1 MNTPQ
6 KLSLSAVA
14 IRQHI
19 ATLVLTVTVVVL
31 GWFFLTQL
39 RVDLLPSITYP
50 RINVNIDAPGISPE
64 VAVDEIT
71 RPLEAALSATEGVV
85 QVYSQTREGRI
96 SVELYFRPGANI
108 DQALND
114 ATATLNRARAGL
126 PDTIGQPRISK
137 SDPSQTPIYEFAL
150 QSTNLDETQLR
161 VFADQDLGRE
171 LALVP
176 GVASVSISGGLTEEV
191 QVNMDFDR
199 LRGAG
204 IALDEVLNALRQ
216 RNVDISGG
224 RILGKDAEPLTRV
237 VGRFSNAQEISDL
250 SFPIKNAVGT
260 TAQGRVYLRDFA
272 TVVDGTTKQRL
283 LVFLNGQPAL
293 KVSIQ
298 KQPEANTIEVVD
310 GLIAK
315 IAELKTTKFIPE
327 EMVLLPTANDAIF
340 IRNSLSDLTMAGVS
354 GSILA
359 AIAVFFFLGS
369 LRQTLIITLT
379 IPLCTLAA
387 FILMKLFNL
396 SLNVFSMGGLALGI
410 GQAIDTSVVFLEN
423 IAVGLGKNPGSN
435 LSPEACIE
443 QSIVSAQEV
452 ESSVLAS
459 SAANLVSVVPFL
471 LVGGFFS
478 LLFNELILTITFATA
493 ASLLVALTVVPALT
507 ARLLAIP
514 WSSGAGNLWLV
525 RKFQSQFLSAT
536 NSYGNFLG
544 YILRWRVVVLISAI
558 LFLGGSSAL
567 MLTQIRQEVLPP
579 INTGQ
584 ANLFAQFP
592 PGTTLATN
600 RQVMELV
607 NEIVLKQ
614 PETDYAFS
622 TVGGFI
628 FSGTNSNNVLR
639 SSVNITLKPGSN
651 VRNFVRQV
659 TAELD
664 KLNLVGIRLRLV
676 PGQVRGI
683 VLNNSPVRGAELDV
697 ILASSDSQKLVQ
709 AGTQLLAALDEQVK
723 SARFRPSADA
733 RQTEIQ
739 IKPDW
744 ERASRFGL
752 STRQIGDAVAAAVQG
767 IVPIQ
772 LQREQRLV
780 DVRVQL
786 QELSLQ
792 QASQLGQL
800 PISSS
805 GSQIIRLGDVAKVG
819 EGRAPGEVQRINQQ
833 EVFVIAGNLAEGK
846 TLGEALIEVNQ
857 VLGTLELPP
866 GVKILQSSAQETNNQ
881 LQNALKLL
889 GALAAFLVFV
899 VMAVQYNSLID
910 PLVIMLTVPLALAG
924 GLFGLYVTGTAIGA
938 TVLIGVVLLIGIVVN
953 NAIIMVELAN
963 EIYGVTGCDRSI
975 AILQAAPQRL
985 RPICITSITT
995 VLGLFPLALGLGE
1008 GSEFLQPL
1016 GVVVF
1021 FGLSLATLLTL
1032 FIIPCFYTL
1041 LHDLFAGK
1049 LAFGRM
1055 GVSRSKS

>member
-1 MNTPQ
+1 MNPPQ
-6 KLSLSAVA
+6 KLSLSAAA

-96 SVELYFRPGANI
+96 SVELYFRPGENI

-114 ATATLNRARAGL
+114 ATATLNRARGSL

-150 QSTNLDETQLR
+150 QSESLDETQLR
-161 VFADQDLGRE
+161 VFADQELGRE

-176 GVASVSISGGLTEEV
+176 GVASVGISGGLTEEV
-191 QVNMDFDR
+191 QVNIDFDR

-204 IALDEVLNALRQ
+204 VALDDVLTTLRQ

-250 SFPIKNAVGT
+250 SFPIKNALGT
-260 TAQGRVYLRDFA
+260 TDQGRVYLRDFA
-272 TVVDGTTKQRL
+272 TVVDGTIKQRL
-283 LVFLNGQPAL
+283 LVFLNGKPAL

-310 GLIAK
+310 GLTAK
-315 IAELKTTKFIPE
+315 IAGLKTTKFIPE
-327 EMVLLPTANDAIF
+327 DMTLLPTANDAVF
-340 IRNSLSDLTMAGVS
+340 IRNSLADLTMAGIS

-423 IAVGLGKNPGSN
+423 IAVGIGQNSTKS
-435 LSPEACIE
+435 LSTEACIE
-443 QSIVSAQEV
+443 QSIISAQEV
-452 ESSVLAS
+452 ESSVIAS

-514 WSSGAGNLWLV
+514 WSSGAGNFWPV

-592 PGTTLATN
+592 PGTTLDTN
-600 RQVMELV
+600 RQVMKLV
-607 NEIVLKQ
+607 DEIILKQ
-614 PETDYAFS
+614 PETNYAFS

-628 FSGTNSNNVLR
+628 FSGSNSNNVLR
-639 SSVNITLKPGSN
+639 SSVNVTLKPGSN
-651 VRNFVRQV
+651 IRGFVRRV
-659 TAELD
+659 TTELD
-664 KLNLVGIRLRLV
+664 QLNLVGIRLRIV

-697 ILASSDSQKLVQ
+697 ILASSDSQKLAQ
-709 AGTQLLAALDEQVK
+709 AGTQLLATLDEQVK

-752 STRQIGDAVAAAVQG
+752 STRQIGDAVEAAVQG
-767 IVPIQ
+767 VVPIQ

-805 GSQIIRLGDVAKVG
+805 GSQIIRLGDIAKVG

-846 TLGEALIEVNQ
+846 TLGEALTEVNQ
-857 VLGTLELPP
+857 VLSTLEIPQ

-881 LQNALKLL
+881 LQDALKLL

-963 EIYGVTGCDRSI
+963 EIHLATGCDRST

-1049 LAFGRM
+1049 WIGNYAKVRP
-1055 GVSRSKS
+1055 

>member
-1 MNTPQ
+1 MNPPQ
-6 KLSLSAVA
+6 KLSLSAAA

-96 SVELYFRPGANI
+96 SVELYFRPGENI

-114 ATATLNRARAGL
+114 ATATLNRARGSL

-150 QSTNLDETQLR
+150 QSESLDETQLR
-161 VFADQDLGRE
+161 VFADQELGRE

-176 GVASVSISGGLTEEV
+176 GVASVGISGGLTEEV
-191 QVNMDFDR
+191 QVNIDFDR

-204 IALDEVLNALRQ
+204 VALDDVLTTLRQ

-250 SFPIKNAVGT
+250 SFPIKNALGT

-272 TVVDGTTKQRL
+272 KVVDGTIKQRL
-283 LVFLNGQPAL
+283 LVFLNGKPAL

-310 GLIAK
+310 GLTAK
-315 IAELKTTKFIPE
+315 IAGLKTTKFIPE
-327 EMVLLPTANDAIF
+327 DMTLLPTANDAVF
-340 IRNSLSDLTMAGVS
+340 IRNSLADLTMAGIS

-423 IAVGLGKNPGSN
+423 IAVGIGQNSTKS
-435 LSPEACIE
+435 LSTEACIE
-443 QSIVSAQEV
+443 QSIISAQEV
-452 ESSVLAS
+452 ESSVIAS

-514 WSSGAGNLWLV
+514 WSSGAGNFWPV

-592 PGTTLATN
+592 PGTTLDTN
-600 RQVMELV
+600 RQVMKLV
-607 NEIVLKQ
+607 DEIILKQ
-614 PETDYAFS
+614 PETNYAFS

-628 FSGTNSNNVLR
+628 FSGSNSNNVLR
-639 SSVNITLKPGSN
+639 SSVNVTLKPGSN
-651 VRNFVRQV
+651 IRGFVRRV
-659 TAELD
+659 TTELD
-664 KLNLVGIRLRLV
+664 QLNLVGIRLRIV

-697 ILASSDSQKLVQ
+697 ILASSDSQKLAQ
-709 AGTQLLAALDEQVK
+709 AGTQLLATLDEQVK

-752 STRQIGDAVAAAVQG
+752 STRQIGDAVEAAVQG
-767 IVPIQ
+767 VVPIQ

-805 GSQIIRLGDVAKVG
+805 GSQIIRLGDIAKVG

-846 TLGEALIEVNQ
+846 TLGEALTEVNQ
-857 VLGTLELPP
+857 VLSTLEIPQ

-881 LQNALKLL
+881 LQDALKLL
-889 GALAAFLVFV
+889 GTLAAFLVFV

-963 EIYGVTGCDRSI
+963 EIHLATGCDRST

-1049 LAFGRM
+1049 WIGNYAKVRP
-1055 GVSRSKS
+1055 

>member
-1 MNTPQ
+1 MNPPQ
-6 KLSLSAVA
+6 KLSLSAAA

-96 SVELYFRPGANI
+96 SVELYFRPGENI

-114 ATATLNRARAGL
+114 ATATLNRARGSL

-150 QSTNLDETQLR
+150 QSESLDATQLR
-161 VFADQDLGRE
+161 VFADQELGRE

-176 GVASVSISGGLTEEV
+176 GVASVGISGGLTEEV
-191 QVNMDFDR
+191 QVNIDFDR

-204 IALDEVLNALRQ
+204 VALDEVLNTLRQ

-250 SFPIKNAVGT
+250 SFPIKNATGT

-272 TVVDGTTKQRL
+272 TVVDGTIKQRL
-283 LVFLNGQPAL
+283 LVFLNGKPAL

-310 GLIAK
+310 GLTAK
-315 IAELKTTKFIPE
+315 IAALKTTKFIPE
-327 EMVLLPTANDAIF
+327 DMTLLPTANDAIF
-340 IRNSLSDLTMAGVS
+340 IRNSLADLTMAGIS
-354 GSILA
+354 GSVLA

-387 FILMKLFNL
+387 FILMKLFDL

-423 IAVGLGKNPGSN
+423 IAVGIGQNSTKS
-435 LSPEACIE
+435 LSTEACIE
-443 QSIVSAQEV
+443 QSIISAQEV
-452 ESSVLAS
+452 ESSVIAS

-514 WSSGAGNLWLV
+514 WSSGAGNFWPV

-592 PGTTLATN
+592 PGTTLDTN
-600 RQVMELV
+600 RQVMEMV
-607 NEIVLKQ
+607 DEIILKQ

-628 FSGTNSNNVLR
+628 FSGSNSNNVLR
-639 SSVNITLKPGSN
+639 SSVNVTLKPGSN
-651 VRNFVRQV
+651 IRGFVRRV
-659 TAELD
+659 TTELD
-664 KLNLVGIRLRLV
+664 QLNLVGIRLRLV

-697 ILASSDSQKLVQ
+697 ILASSDSQKLAQ

-723 SARFRPSADA
+723 SARFRPSADD

-744 ERASRFGL
+744 ERASRSGL
-752 STRQIGDAVAAAVQG
+752 STRQIGDAVEAAVQG
-767 IVPIQ
+767 VVPIQ

-805 GSQIIRLGDVAKVG
+805 GSQIIRLGDIAKVG

-846 TLGEALIEVNQ
+846 TLGEALTEVNQ
-857 VLGTLELPP
+857 TLSTLELPQ

-881 LQNALKLL
+881 LQDALKLL

-899 VMAVQYNSLID
+899 VMAVQYNSLVD

-963 EIYGVTGCDRSI
+963 EIHLATGCDRST

-985 RPICITSITT
+985 RPICITTITT

-1049 LAFGRM
+1049 LIGNYAKVRP
-1055 GVSRSKS
+1055 

>member
-1 MNTPQ
+1 MNPPQ
-6 KLSLSAVA
+6 KLSLSAAA

-96 SVELYFRPGANI
+96 SVELYFRPGENI

-114 ATATLNRARAGL
+114 ATATLNRARGSL

-150 QSTNLDETQLR
+150 QSESLDETQLR
-161 VFADQDLGRE
+161 VFADQELGRE

-176 GVASVSISGGLTEEV
+176 GVASVGISGGLTEEV
-191 QVNMDFDR
+191 QVNIDFDR

-204 IALDEVLNALRQ
+204 VALDDVLTTLRQ

-250 SFPIKNAVGT
+250 SFPIKNALGT

-272 TVVDGTTKQRL
+272 TVVDGTIKQRL
-283 LVFLNGQPAL
+283 LVFLNGKPAL

-310 GLIAK
+310 GLTAK
-315 IAELKTTKFIPE
+315 IAGLKTTKFIPE
-327 EMVLLPTANDAIF
+327 DMTLLPTANDAVF
-340 IRNSLSDLTMAGVS
+340 IRNSLADLTMAGIS

-423 IAVGLGKNPGSN
+423 IAVGIGQNSTKS
-435 LSPEACIE
+435 LSTEACIE
-443 QSIVSAQEV
+443 QSIISAQEV
-452 ESSVLAS
+452 ESSVIAS

-514 WSSGAGNLWLV
+514 WSSGAGNFWPV

-592 PGTTLATN
+592 PGTTLDTN
-600 RQVMELV
+600 RQVMKLV
-607 NEIVLKQ
+607 DEIILKQ
-614 PETDYAFS
+614 PETNYAFS

-628 FSGTNSNNVLR
+628 FSGSNSNNVLR
-639 SSVNITLKPGSN
+639 SSVNVTLKPGSN
-651 VRNFVRQV
+651 IRGFVRRV
-659 TAELD
+659 TTELD
-664 KLNLVGIRLRLV
+664 QLNLVGIRLRIV

-697 ILASSDSQKLVQ
+697 ILASSDSQKLAQ
-709 AGTQLLAALDEQVK
+709 AGTQLLATLDEQVK

-752 STRQIGDAVAAAVQG
+752 STRQIGDAVEAAVQG
-767 IVPIQ
+767 VVPIQ

-805 GSQIIRLGDVAKVG
+805 GSQIIRLGDIAKVG

-846 TLGEALIEVNQ
+846 TLGEALTEVNQ
-857 VLGTLELPP
+857 VLSTLEIPQ

-881 LQNALKLL
+881 LQDALKLL
-889 GALAAFLVFV
+889 GTLAAFLVFV

-963 EIYGVTGCDRSI
+963 EIHLATGCDRST

-1049 LAFGRM
+1049 WIGNYAKVRP
-1055 GVSRSKS
+1055 

>member
-1 MNTPQ
+1 MNPPQ
-6 KLSLSAVA
+6 KLSLSAAA

-96 SVELYFRPGANI
+96 SVELYFRPGENI

-114 ATATLNRARAGL
+114 ATATLNRARGSL

-150 QSTNLDETQLR
+150 QSESLDETQLR
-161 VFADQDLGRE
+161 VFADQELGRE

-176 GVASVSISGGLTEEV
+176 GVASVGISGGLTEEV
-191 QVNMDFDR
+191 QVNIDFDR

-204 IALDEVLNALRQ
+204 VALDDVLTTLRQ

-250 SFPIKNAVGT
+250 SFPVKNALGT

-272 TVVDGTTKQRL
+272 TVVDGTIKQRL
-283 LVFLNGQPAL
+283 LVFLNGKPAL

-310 GLIAK
+310 GLTAK
-315 IAELKTTKFIPE
+315 IAGLKTTKFIPE
-327 EMVLLPTANDAIF
+327 DMTLLPTANDAVF
-340 IRNSLSDLTMAGVS
+340 IRNSLADLTMAGIS

-423 IAVGLGKNPGSN
+423 IAVGIGQNSTKS
-435 LSPEACIE
+435 LSTEACIE
-443 QSIVSAQEV
+443 QSIISAQEV
-452 ESSVLAS
+452 ESSVIAS

-514 WSSGAGNLWLV
+514 WSSGAGNFWPV

-592 PGTTLATN
+592 AGTTLDTN
-600 RQVMELV
+600 RQVMKLV
-607 NEIVLKQ
+607 DEIILKQ
-614 PETDYAFS
+614 PETNYAFS

-628 FSGTNSNNVLR
+628 FSGSNSNNVLR
-639 SSVNITLKPGSN
+639 SSVNVTLKPGSN
-651 VRNFVRQV
+651 IRGFVRRV
-659 TAELD
+659 TTELD
-664 KLNLVGIRLRLV
+664 QLNLVGIRLRIV

-697 ILASSDSQKLVQ
+697 ILASSDSQKLAQ
-709 AGTQLLAALDEQVK
+709 AGTQLLATLDEQVK
-723 SARFRPSADA
+723 SAKFRPSADA

-752 STRQIGDAVAAAVQG
+752 STRQIGDAVEAAVQG
-767 IVPIQ
+767 VVPIQ
-772 LQREQRLV
+772 LQREQRLI

-805 GSQIIRLGDVAKVG
+805 GSQIIRLGDIAKVG

-846 TLGEALIEVNQ
+846 TLGEALTEVNQ
-857 VLGTLELPP
+857 VLSTLEIPQ

-881 LQNALKLL
+881 LQDALKLL

-963 EIYGVTGCDRSI
+963 EIHLATGCDRST

-1049 LAFGRM
+1049 WIGNYAKVRP
-1055 GVSRSKS
+1055 

>member
-1 MNTPQ
+1 MNPPQ
-6 KLSLSAVA
+6 KLSLSAAA

-96 SVELYFRPGANI
+96 SVELYFRPGENI

-114 ATATLNRARAGL
+114 ATATLNRARGIL

-150 QSTNLDETQLR
+150 QSESLDETQLR
-161 VFADQDLGRE
+161 VFADQELGRE

-176 GVASVSISGGLTEEV
+176 GVASVGISGGLTEEV
-191 QVNMDFDR
+191 QVNIDFDR

-204 IALDEVLNALRQ
+204 VALDDVLTTLRQ

-250 SFPIKNAVGT
+250 SFPIKNSLGT

-272 TVVDGTTKQRL
+272 TVVDGTIKQRL
-283 LVFLNGQPAL
+283 LVFLNGKPAL

-310 GLIAK
+310 GLTAK
-315 IAELKTTKFIPE
+315 IAALKTTKFIPE
-327 EMVLLPTANDAIF
+327 DMTLLPTANDAVF
-340 IRNSLSDLTMAGVS
+340 IRNSLADLTMAGIS

-423 IAVGLGKNPGSN
+423 IAVGIGQNSTKS
-435 LSPEACIE
+435 LSTEACIE
-443 QSIVSAQEV
+443 QSIISAQEV
-452 ESSVLAS
+452 ESSVIAS

-514 WSSGAGNLWLV
+514 WSSGAGNFWPV
-525 RKFQSQFLSAT
+525 KKFQSQFLSAT

-592 PGTTLATN
+592 PGTTLDTN
-600 RQVMELV
+600 RQVMKLV
-607 NEIVLKQ
+607 DEIILKQ
-614 PETDYAFS
+614 PETNYAFS

-628 FSGTNSNNVLR
+628 FSGSNSNNVLR
-639 SSVNITLKPGSN
+639 SSVNVTLKPGSN
-651 VRNFVRQV
+651 IRGFVRRV
-659 TAELD
+659 TTELD
-664 KLNLVGIRLRLV
+664 QLNLVGIRLRIV

-697 ILASSDSQKLVQ
+697 ILASSDSQKLAQ
-709 AGTQLLAALDEQVK
+709 AGTQLLATLDEQVK

-752 STRQIGDAVAAAVQG
+752 STRQIGDAVEAAVQG
-767 IVPIQ
+767 VVPIQ

-805 GSQIIRLGDVAKVG
+805 GSQIIRLGDIAKVG

-846 TLGEALIEVNQ
+846 TLGEALTEVNQ
-857 VLGTLELPP
+857 VLSTLEIPQ

-881 LQNALKLL
+881 LQDALKLL

-963 EIYGVTGCDRSI
+963 EIHLATGCDRST

-1049 LAFGRM
+1049 WIGNYAKVRP
-1055 GVSRSKS
+1055 

>member
-1 MNTPQ
+1 MNPPQ
-6 KLSLSAVA
+6 KLSLSAAA

-96 SVELYFRPGANI
+96 SVELYFRPGENI

-114 ATATLNRARAGL
+114 ATATLNRARGSL

-150 QSTNLDETQLR
+150 QSESLDETQLR
-161 VFADQDLGRE
+161 VFADQELGRE

-176 GVASVSISGGLTEEV
+176 GVASVGISGGLTEEV
-191 QVNMDFDR
+191 QVNIDFDR

-204 IALDEVLNALRQ
+204 VALDDVLTTLRQ

-250 SFPIKNAVGT
+250 SFPIKNSLGT

-272 TVVDGTTKQRL
+272 TVVDGTIKQRL
-283 LVFLNGQPAL
+283 LVFLNGKPAL

-310 GLIAK
+310 GLTAK
-315 IAELKTTKFIPE
+315 IAGLKTTKFIPE
-327 EMVLLPTANDAIF
+327 DMTLLPTANDAVF
-340 IRNSLSDLTMAGVS
+340 IRNSLADLTMAGIS

-423 IAVGLGKNPGSN
+423 IAVGIGQNSTKS
-435 LSPEACIE
+435 LSTEACIE
-443 QSIVSAQEV
+443 QSIISAQEV
-452 ESSVLAS
+452 ESSVIAS

-514 WSSGAGNLWLV
+514 WSSGAGNFWPV

-592 PGTTLATN
+592 PGTTLDTN
-600 RQVMELV
+600 RQVMKLV
-607 NEIVLKQ
+607 DEIILKQ
-614 PETDYAFS
+614 PETNYAFS

-628 FSGTNSNNVLR
+628 FSGSNSNNVLR
-639 SSVNITLKPGSN
+639 SSVNVTLKPGSN
-651 VRNFVRQV
+651 IRGFVRRV
-659 TAELD
+659 TTELD
-664 KLNLVGIRLRLV
+664 QLNLVGIRLRIV

-697 ILASSDSQKLVQ
+697 ILASSDSQKLAQ
-709 AGTQLLAALDEQVK
+709 AGTQLLATLDEQVK

-752 STRQIGDAVAAAVQG
+752 STRQIGDAVEAAVQG
-767 IVPIQ
+767 VVPIQ

-805 GSQIIRLGDVAKVG
+805 GSQIIRLGDIAKVG

-846 TLGEALIEVNQ
+846 TLGEALTEVNQ
-857 VLGTLELPP
+857 VLSTLEIPQ

-881 LQNALKLL
+881 LQDALKLL

-963 EIYGVTGCDRSI
+963 EIHLATGCDRST

-1049 LAFGRM
+1049 WIGNYAKVRP
-1055 GVSRSKS
+1055 

>member
-1 MNTPQ
+1 MNPPQ
-6 KLSLSAVA
+6 KLSLSAAA

-96 SVELYFRPGANI
+96 SVELYFRPGENI

-114 ATATLNRARAGL
+114 ATATLNRARGSL
-126 PDTIGQPRISK
+126 PNTIGQPRISK

-150 QSTNLDETQLR
+150 QSESLDETQLR
-161 VFADQDLGRE
+161 VFADQELGRE

-176 GVASVSISGGLTEEV
+176 GVASVGISGGLTEEV
-191 QVNMDFDR
+191 QVNIDFDR

-204 IALDEVLNALRQ
+204 VALDDVLTTLRQ

-250 SFPIKNAVGT
+250 SFPIKNALGT

-272 TVVDGTTKQRL
+272 TVVDGTIKQRL
-283 LVFLNGQPAL
+283 LVFLNGKPAL

-298 KQPEANTIEVVD
+298 KQPEANTIKVVD
-310 GLIAK
+310 GLTAK
-315 IAELKTTKFIPE
+315 IAGLKTTKFIPE
-327 EMVLLPTANDAIF
+327 DMTLLPTANDAVF
-340 IRNSLSDLTMAGVS
+340 IRNSLADLTMAGIS

-423 IAVGLGKNPGSN
+423 IAVGIGQNSTKS
-435 LSPEACIE
+435 LSAEACIE
-443 QSIVSAQEV
+443 QSIISAQEV
-452 ESSVLAS
+452 ESSVIAS

-514 WSSGAGNLWLV
+514 WSSGAGNFWPV

-592 PGTTLATN
+592 PGTTLDTN
-600 RQVMELV
+600 RQVMKLV
-607 NEIVLKQ
+607 DEIILKQ
-614 PETDYAFS
+614 PETNYAFS

-628 FSGTNSNNVLR
+628 FSGSNSNNVLR
-639 SSVNITLKPGSN
+639 SSVNVTLKPGSN
-651 VRNFVRQV
+651 IRGFVRRV
-659 TAELD
+659 TTELD
-664 KLNLVGIRLRLV
+664 QLNLVGIRLRIV

-697 ILASSDSQKLVQ
+697 ILASSDSQKLAQ
-709 AGTQLLAALDEQVK
+709 AGTQLLATLDEQVK

-752 STRQIGDAVAAAVQG
+752 STRQIGDAVEAAVQG
-767 IVPIQ
+767 VVPIQ

-805 GSQIIRLGDVAKVG
+805 GSQIIRLGDIAKVG

-846 TLGEALIEVNQ
+846 TLGEALTEVNQ
-857 VLGTLELPP
+857 VLSTLEIPQ

-881 LQNALKLL
+881 LQDALKLL
-889 GALAAFLVFV
+889 GTLAAFLVFV

-963 EIYGVTGCDRSI
+963 EIHLATGCDRST

-1049 LAFGRM
+1049 WIGNYAKVRP
-1055 GVSRSKS
+1055 

>member
-1 MNTPQ
+1 MNPPQ
-6 KLSLSAVA
+6 KLSLSAAA

-96 SVELYFRPGANI
+96 SVELYFRPGENI

-114 ATATLNRARAGL
+114 ATATLNRARGIL

-150 QSTNLDETQLR
+150 QSESLDETQLR
-161 VFADQDLGRE
+161 VFADQELGRE

-176 GVASVSISGGLTEEV
+176 GVASVGISGGLTEEV
-191 QVNMDFDR
+191 QVNIDFDR

-204 IALDEVLNALRQ
+204 VALDDVLTTLRQ

-250 SFPIKNAVGT
+250 SFPIKNSLGT

-272 TVVDGTTKQRL
+272 TVVDGTIKQRL
-283 LVFLNGQPAL
+283 LVFLNGKPAL

-310 GLIAK
+310 GLTAK
-315 IAELKTTKFIPE
+315 IAGLKTTKFIPE
-327 EMVLLPTANDAIF
+327 DMTLLPTANDAVF
-340 IRNSLSDLTMAGVS
+340 IRNSLADLTMAGIS

-423 IAVGLGKNPGSN
+423 IAVGIGQNSTKS
-435 LSPEACIE
+435 LSTEACIE
-443 QSIVSAQEV
+443 QSIISAQEV
-452 ESSVLAS
+452 ESSVIAS

-514 WSSGAGNLWLV
+514 WSSGAGNFWPV

-592 PGTTLATN
+592 PGTTLDTN
-600 RQVMELV
+600 RQVMKLV
-607 NEIVLKQ
+607 DEIILKQ
-614 PETDYAFS
+614 PETNYAFS

-628 FSGTNSNNVLR
+628 FSGSNSNNVLR
-639 SSVNITLKPGSN
+639 SSVNVTLKPGSN
-651 VRNFVRQV
+651 IRGFVRRV
-659 TAELD
+659 TTELD
-664 KLNLVGIRLRLV
+664 QLNLVGIRLRIV

-697 ILASSDSQKLVQ
+697 ILASSDSQKLAQ
-709 AGTQLLAALDEQVK
+709 AGTQLLATLDEQVK

-752 STRQIGDAVAAAVQG
+752 STRQIGDAVEAAVQG
-767 IVPIQ
+767 VVPIQ

-805 GSQIIRLGDVAKVG
+805 GSQIIRLGDIAKVG

-846 TLGEALIEVNQ
+846 TLGEALTEVNQ
-857 VLGTLELPP
+857 VLSTLEIPQ

-881 LQNALKLL
+881 LQDALKLL

-963 EIYGVTGCDRSI
+963 EIHLATGCDRST

-1049 LAFGRM
+1049 WIGNYAKVRP
-1055 GVSRSKS
+1055 

>member
-1 MNTPQ
+1 MNPPQ
-6 KLSLSAVA
+6 KLSLSAAA

-96 SVELYFRPGANI
+96 SVELYFRPGENI

-114 ATATLNRARAGL
+114 ATATLNRARGSL

-150 QSTNLDETQLR
+150 QSESLDATQLR
-161 VFADQDLGRE
+161 VFADQELGRE

-176 GVASVSISGGLTEEV
+176 GVASVGISGGLTEEV
-191 QVNMDFDR
+191 QVNIDFDR

-204 IALDEVLNALRQ
+204 VALDEVLNTLRQ

-250 SFPIKNAVGT
+250 SFPIKNATGT

-272 TVVDGTTKQRL
+272 TVVDGTIKQRL
-283 LVFLNGQPAL
+283 LVFLNGKPAL

-310 GLIAK
+310 GLTAK
-315 IAELKTTKFIPE
+315 IAALKTTKFIPE
-327 EMVLLPTANDAIF
+327 DMTLLPTANDAIF
-340 IRNSLSDLTMAGVS
+340 IRNSLADLTMAGIS
-354 GSILA
+354 GSVLA

-387 FILMKLFNL
+387 FILMKLFDL

-423 IAVGLGKNPGSN
+423 IAVGIGQNSTKS
-435 LSPEACIE
+435 LSTEACIE
-443 QSIVSAQEV
+443 QSIISAQEV
-452 ESSVLAS
+452 ESSVIAS

-514 WSSGAGNLWLV
+514 WSSGAGNFWPV

-592 PGTTLATN
+592 PGTTLDTN
-600 RQVMELV
+600 RQVMEMV
-607 NEIVLKQ
+607 DEIILKQ

-628 FSGTNSNNVLR
+628 FSGSNSNNVLR
-639 SSVNITLKPGSN
+639 SSVNVTLKPGSN
-651 VRNFVRQV
+651 IRGFVRRV
-659 TAELD
+659 TTELD
-664 KLNLVGIRLRLV
+664 QLNLVGIRLRLV

-697 ILASSDSQKLVQ
+697 ILASSDSQKLAQ

-723 SARFRPSADA
+723 SARFRPSADD

-744 ERASRFGL
+744 ERASRSGL
-752 STRQIGDAVAAAVQG
+752 STRQIGDAVEAAVQG
-767 IVPIQ
+767 VVPIQ

-805 GSQIIRLGDVAKVG
+805 GSQIIRLGDIAKVG

-846 TLGEALIEVNQ
+846 TLGEALTEVNQ
-857 VLGTLELPP
+857 TLSTLELPQ

-881 LQNALKLL
+881 LQDALKLL

-899 VMAVQYNSLID
+899 VMAVQYNSLVD

-963 EIYGVTGCDRSI
+963 EIHLATGCDRST

-985 RPICITSITT
+985 RPICITTITT

-1049 LAFGRM
+1049 WIGNYAKVRP
-1055 GVSRSKS
+1055 

>member
-1 MNTPQ
+1 MNPPQ
-6 KLSLSAVA
+6 KLSLSAAA

-96 SVELYFRPGANI
+96 SVELYFRPGENI

-114 ATATLNRARAGL
+114 ATATLNRARGSL

-150 QSTNLDETQLR
+150 QSESLDETQLR
-161 VFADQDLGRE
+161 VFADQELGRE

-176 GVASVSISGGLTEEV
+176 GVASVGISGGLTEEV
-191 QVNMDFDR
+191 QVNIDFDR

-204 IALDEVLNALRQ
+204 VALDDVLTTLRQ

-250 SFPIKNAVGT
+250 SFPIKNSLGT

-272 TVVDGTTKQRL
+272 TVVDGTIKQRL
-283 LVFLNGQPAL
+283 LVFLNGKPAL

-310 GLIAK
+310 GLTAK
-315 IAELKTTKFIPE
+315 IAGLKTTKFIPE
-327 EMVLLPTANDAIF
+327 DMTLLPTANDAVF
-340 IRNSLSDLTMAGVS
+340 IRNSLADLTMAGIS

-423 IAVGLGKNPGSN
+423 IAVGIGRNSTKS
-435 LSPEACIE
+435 LSTEACIE
-443 QSIVSAQEV
+443 QSIISAQEV
-452 ESSVLAS
+452 ESSVIAS

-514 WSSGAGNLWLV
+514 WSSGAGNFWPV

-592 PGTTLATN
+592 PGTTLDTN
-600 RQVMELV
+600 RQVMKLV
-607 NEIVLKQ
+607 DEIILKQ
-614 PETDYAFS
+614 PETNYAFS

-628 FSGTNSNNVLR
+628 FSGSNSNNVLR
-639 SSVNITLKPGSN
+639 SSVNVTLKPGSN
-651 VRNFVRQV
+651 IRGFVRRV
-659 TAELD
+659 TTELD
-664 KLNLVGIRLRLV
+664 QLNLVGIRLRIV

-697 ILASSDSQKLVQ
+697 ILASSDSQKLAQ
-709 AGTQLLAALDEQVK
+709 AGTQLLATLDEQVK

-752 STRQIGDAVAAAVQG
+752 STRQIGDAVEAAVQG
-767 IVPIQ
+767 VVPIQ

-805 GSQIIRLGDVAKVG
+805 GSQIIRLGDIAKVG

-846 TLGEALIEVNQ
+846 TLGEALTEVNQ
-857 VLGTLELPP
+857 VLSTLEIPQ

-881 LQNALKLL
+881 LQDALKLL

-963 EIYGVTGCDRSI
+963 EIHLATGCDRST

-1049 LAFGRM
+1049 WIGNYAKVRP
-1055 GVSRSKS
+1055 

>member
-1 MNTPQ
+1 MNPPQ
-6 KLSLSAVA
+6 KLSLSAAA

-96 SVELYFRPGANI
+96 SVELYFRPGENI

-114 ATATLNRARAGL
+114 ATATLNRARGSL
-126 PDTIGQPRISK
+126 PNTIGQPRISK

-150 QSTNLDETQLR
+150 QSESLDETQLR
-161 VFADQDLGRE
+161 VFADQELGRE

-176 GVASVSISGGLTEEV
+176 GVASVGISGGLTEEV
-191 QVNMDFDR
+191 QVNIDFDR

-204 IALDEVLNALRQ
+204 VALDDVLTTLRQ

-250 SFPIKNAVGT
+250 SFPIKNSLGT

-272 TVVDGTTKQRL
+272 TVVDGTIKQRL
-283 LVFLNGQPAL
+283 LVFLNGKPAL

-310 GLIAK
+310 GLTAK
-315 IAELKTTKFIPE
+315 IAGLKTTKFIPE
-327 EMVLLPTANDAIF
+327 DMTLLPTANDAVF
-340 IRNSLSDLTMAGVS
+340 IRNSLADLTMAGIS

-423 IAVGLGKNPGSN
+423 IAVGIGQNSTKS
-435 LSPEACIE
+435 LSTEACIE
-443 QSIVSAQEV
+443 QSIISAQEV
-452 ESSVLAS
+452 ESSVIAS

-514 WSSGAGNLWLV
+514 WSSGAGNFWPV

-592 PGTTLATN
+592 PGTTLDTN
-600 RQVMELV
+600 RQVMKLV
-607 NEIVLKQ
+607 DEIILKQ
-614 PETDYAFS
+614 PETNYAFS

-628 FSGTNSNNVLR
+628 FSGSNSNNVLR
-639 SSVNITLKPGSN
+639 SSVNVTLKPGSN
-651 VRNFVRQV
+651 IRGFVRRV
-659 TAELD
+659 TTELD
-664 KLNLVGIRLRLV
+664 QLNLVGIRLRIV

-697 ILASSDSQKLVQ
+697 ILASSDSQKLAQ
-709 AGTQLLAALDEQVK
+709 AGTQLLATLDEQVK

-752 STRQIGDAVAAAVQG
+752 STRQIGDAVEAAVQG
-767 IVPIQ
+767 VVPIQ

-805 GSQIIRLGDVAKVG
+805 GSQIIRLGDIAKVG

-846 TLGEALIEVNQ
+846 TLGEALTEVNQ
-857 VLGTLELPP
+857 VLSTLEIPQ

-881 LQNALKLL
+881 LQDALKLL

-963 EIYGVTGCDRSI
+963 EIHLATGCDRST

-1049 LAFGRM
+1049 WIGNYAKVRP
-1055 GVSRSKS
+1055 

>member
-1 MNTPQ
+1 MNPPQ
-6 KLSLSAVA
+6 KLSLSAAA

-96 SVELYFRPGANI
+96 SVELYFRPGENI

-114 ATATLNRARAGL
+114 ATATLNRARGSL

-150 QSTNLDETQLR
+150 QSESLDETQLR
-161 VFADQDLGRE
+161 VFADQELGRE

-176 GVASVSISGGLTEEV
+176 GVASVGISGGLTEEV
-191 QVNMDFDR
+191 QVNIDFDR

-204 IALDEVLNALRQ
+204 VALDDVLTTLRQ

-250 SFPIKNAVGT
+250 SFPIKNALGT

-272 TVVDGTTKQRL
+272 TVVDGTIKQRL
-283 LVFLNGQPAL
+283 LVFLNGKPAL

-310 GLIAK
+310 GLTAK
-315 IAELKTTKFIPE
+315 IAGLKTTKFIPE
-327 EMVLLPTANDAIF
+327 DMTLLPTANDAVF
-340 IRNSLSDLTMAGVS
+340 IRNSLADLTMAGIS

-423 IAVGLGKNPGSN
+423 IAVGIGQNSTKS
-435 LSPEACIE
+435 LSTEACIE
-443 QSIVSAQEV
+443 QSIISAQEV
-452 ESSVLAS
+452 ESSVIAS

-514 WSSGAGNLWLV
+514 WSSGAGNFWPV

-592 PGTTLATN
+592 PGTTLDTN
-600 RQVMELV
+600 RQVMKLV
-607 NEIVLKQ
+607 DEIILKQ
-614 PETDYAFS
+614 PETNYAFS

-628 FSGTNSNNVLR
+628 FSGSNSNNVLR
-639 SSVNITLKPGSN
+639 SSVNVTLKPGSN
-651 VRNFVRQV
+651 IRGFVRRV
-659 TAELD
+659 TTELD
-664 KLNLVGIRLRLV
+664 QLNLVGIRLRIV

-697 ILASSDSQKLVQ
+697 ILASSDSQKLAQ
-709 AGTQLLAALDEQVK
+709 AGTQLLATLDEQVK

-752 STRQIGDAVAAAVQG
+752 STRQIGDAVEAAVQG
-767 IVPIQ
+767 VVPIQ

-805 GSQIIRLGDVAKVG
+805 GSQIIRLGDIAKVG

-846 TLGEALIEVNQ
+846 TLGEALTEVNQ
-857 VLGTLELPP
+857 VLSTLEIPQ

-881 LQNALKLL
+881 LQDALKLL

-963 EIYGVTGCDRSI
+963 EIHLATGCDRST

-1049 LAFGRM
+1049 WIGNYAKVRP
-1055 GVSRSKS
+1055 

>member
-1 MNTPQ
+1 MNPPQ
-6 KLSLSAVA
+6 KLSLSAAA

-96 SVELYFRPGANI
+96 SVELYFRPGENI

-114 ATATLNRARAGL
+114 ATATLNRARGSL

-150 QSTNLDETQLR
+150 QSESLDETQLR
-161 VFADQDLGRE
+161 VFADQELGRE

-176 GVASVSISGGLTEEV
+176 GVASVGISGGLTEEV
-191 QVNMDFDR
+191 QVNIDFDR

-204 IALDEVLNALRQ
+204 VALDDVLTTLRQ

-250 SFPIKNAVGT
+250 SFPIKNSLGT

-272 TVVDGTTKQRL
+272 TVVDGTIKQRL
-283 LVFLNGQPAL
+283 LVFLNGKPAL

-310 GLIAK
+310 GLTAK
-315 IAELKTTKFIPE
+315 IAGLKTTKFIPE
-327 EMVLLPTANDAIF
+327 DMTLLPTANDAVF
-340 IRNSLSDLTMAGVS
+340 IRNSLADLTMAGIS

-423 IAVGLGKNPGSN
+423 IAVGIGQNSTKS
-435 LSPEACIE
+435 LSTEACIE
-443 QSIVSAQEV
+443 QSIISAQEV
-452 ESSVLAS
+452 ESSVIAS

-514 WSSGAGNLWLV
+514 WSSGAGNFWPV

-592 PGTTLATN
+592 PGTTLDTN
-600 RQVMELV
+600 RQVMKLV
-607 NEIVLKQ
+607 DEIILKQ
-614 PETDYAFS
+614 PETNYAFS

-628 FSGTNSNNVLR
+628 FSGSNSNNVLR
-639 SSVNITLKPGSN
+639 SSVNVTLKPGSN
-651 VRNFVRQV
+651 IRGFVRRV
-659 TAELD
+659 TTELD
-664 KLNLVGIRLRLV
+664 QLNLVGIRLRIV

-697 ILASSDSQKLVQ
+697 ILASSDSQKLAQ
-709 AGTQLLAALDEQVK
+709 AGTQLLATLDEQVK

-752 STRQIGDAVAAAVQG
+752 STRQIGDAVEAAVQG
-767 IVPIQ
+767 VVPIQ

-805 GSQIIRLGDVAKVG
+805 GSQIIRLGDIAKVG

-846 TLGEALIEVNQ
+846 TLGEALTEVNQ
-857 VLGTLELPP
+857 VLSTLEIPQ

-881 LQNALKLL
+881 LQDALKLL
-889 GALAAFLVFV
+889 GTLAAFLVFV

-963 EIYGVTGCDRSI
+963 EIHLATGCDRST

-1049 LAFGRM
+1049 WIGNYAKVRP
-1055 GVSRSKS
+1055 

>member
-1 MNTPQ
+1 MNPPQ
-6 KLSLSAVA
+6 KLSLSAAA

-96 SVELYFRPGANI
+96 SVELYFRPGENI

-114 ATATLNRARAGL
+114 ATATLNRARGSL

-150 QSTNLDETQLR
+150 QSESLDETQLR
-161 VFADQDLGRE
+161 VFADQELGRE

-176 GVASVSISGGLTEEV
+176 GVASVGISGGLTEEV
-191 QVNMDFDR
+191 QVNIDFDR

-204 IALDEVLNALRQ
+204 VALDDVLTTLRQ

-237 VGRFSNAQEISDL
+237 VGRFSNAQELSDL
-250 SFPIKNAVGT
+250 SFPIKNALGT
-260 TAQGRVYLRDFA
+260 TDQGRVYLRDFA
-272 TVVDGTTKQRL
+272 TVVDGTIKQRL
-283 LVFLNGQPAL
+283 LVFLNGKPAL

-310 GLIAK
+310 GLTAK
-315 IAELKTTKFIPE
+315 IAGLKTTKFIPE
-327 EMVLLPTANDAIF
+327 DMTLLPTANDAVF
-340 IRNSLSDLTMAGVS
+340 IRNSLADLTMAGIS

-423 IAVGLGKNPGSN
+423 IAVGIGQNSTKS
-435 LSPEACIE
+435 LSTEACIE
-443 QSIVSAQEV
+443 QSIISAQEV
-452 ESSVLAS
+452 ESSVIAS

-514 WSSGAGNLWLV
+514 WSSGAGNFWPV

-592 PGTTLATN
+592 PGTTLDTN
-600 RQVMELV
+600 RQVMKLV
-607 NEIVLKQ
+607 DEIILKQ
-614 PETDYAFS
+614 PETNYAFS

-628 FSGTNSNNVLR
+628 FSGSNSNNVLR
-639 SSVNITLKPGSN
+639 SSVNVTLKPGSN
-651 VRNFVRQV
+651 IRGFVRRV
-659 TAELD
+659 TTELD
-664 KLNLVGIRLRLV
+664 QLNLVGIRLRIV

-697 ILASSDSQKLVQ
+697 ILASSDSQKLAQ

-752 STRQIGDAVAAAVQG
+752 STRQIGDAVEAAVQG
-767 IVPIQ
+767 VVPIQ

-805 GSQIIRLGDVAKVG
+805 GSQIIRLGDIAKVG

-846 TLGEALIEVNQ
+846 TLGEALTEVNQ
-857 VLGTLELPP
+857 VLSTLEIPQ

-881 LQNALKLL
+881 LQDALKLL

-963 EIYGVTGCDRSI
+963 EIHLATGCDRST

-1049 LAFGRM
+1049 WIGNYAKVRP
-1055 GVSRSKS
+1055 

>member
-1 MNTPQ
+1 MNPPQ
-6 KLSLSAVA
+6 KLSLSAAA

-39 RVDLLPSITYP
+39 QVDLLPSITYP
-50 RINVNIDAPGISPE
+50 RINVNINAPGISPE

-71 RPLEAALSATEGVV
+71 RPLESALSATEGVV

-96 SVELYFRPGANI
+96 SVELYFRPGENI

-114 ATATLNRARAGL
+114 ATATLNRARSSL

-150 QSTNLDETQLR
+150 QSASLDETQLR
-161 VFADQDLGRE
+161 VFADQELGRE

-176 GVASVSISGGLTEEV
+176 GVASVGISGGLTEEV
-191 QVNMDFDR
+191 QVNIDFDR
-199 LRGAG
+199 LRGSG
-204 IALDEVLNALRQ
+204 VALDDVLTALRQ

-224 RILGKDAEPLTRV
+224 RILGKNAEPLTRV
-237 VGRFSNAQEISDL
+237 VGRFSNAQEISNL
-250 SFPIKNAVGT
+250 SFPTKNAAGT
-260 TAQGRVYLRDFA
+260 AAQGRVYLRDFA
-272 TVVDGTTKQRL
+272 TVVDGTIKQRL
-283 LVFLNGQPAL
+283 LVFLNGKPAL

-310 GLIAK
+310 GVTQK
-315 IAELKTTKFIPE
+315 IAELKTTKLIPE
-327 EMVLLPTANDAIF
+327 EMVLLPTANDAVF
-340 IRNSLSDLTMAGVS
+340 IRNSLSNLTTSAIT

-379 IPLCTLAA
+379 IPLCALAA
-387 FILMKLFNL
+387 FIFMKLFNL
-396 SLNVFSMGGLALGI
+396 SLNIFSMGGLALGV
-410 GQAIDTSVVFLEN
+410 GQVVDASVVILEN
-423 IAVGLGKNPGSN
+423 ITVGLGQNSSN
-435 LSPEACIE
+435 TLSTNTLSTEECIE
-443 QSIVSAQEV
+443 QSIISSQAV
-452 ESSVLAS
+452 ESAIVAS
-459 SAANLVSVVPFL
+459 IATNLVSVVPFL

-493 ASLLVALTVVPALT
+493 ASLLVALTFVPALT
-507 ARLLAIP
+507 ARLFTIK
-514 WSSGAGNLWLV
+514 WSSRAGNFWLV
-525 RKFQSQFLSAT
+525 RKFQSQFLSVT

-544 YILRWRVVVLISAI
+544 RVLRWRVVVLISAI

-567 MLTQIRQEVLPP
+567 MLTQIRQEVLPQ

-584 ANLFAQFP
+584 AILFAQFP
-592 PGTTLATN
+592 PGTTLETN
-600 RQVMELV
+600 RRVMELV
-607 NEIVLKQ
+607 DEIILKQ

-628 FSGTNSNNVLR
+628 FSGSNSNNVLR
-639 SSVNITLKPGSN
+639 SSVNVTLKPASN
-651 VRNFVRQV
+651 IRGFVRRV

-709 AGTQLLAALDEQVK
+709 AGTQLLAVLDEQVK

-744 ERASRFGL
+744 ERASRSGL
-752 STRQIGDAVAAAVQG
+752 STRQIGDAVEAAVQG

-792 QASQLGQL
+792 QASQLEQL

-805 GSQIIRLGDVAKVG
+805 GSQIIRLGDIAKIG

-833 EVFVIAGNLAEGK
+833 EVFVIAGNLAEGR
-846 TLGEALIEVNQ
+846 TLGEALTEVNQ
-857 VLGTLELPP
+857 ILTTLDLPQ

-881 LQNALKLL
+881 LQDALKLL

-899 VMAVQYNSLID
+899 VMAVQYNSLVD

-938 TVLIGVVLLIGIVVN
+938 TVLIGVVLLVGIVVN
-953 NAIIMVELAN
+953 NAIILVELAN
-963 EIYGVTGCDRSI
+963 EIHLASGCDRTT

-985 RPICITSITT
+985 RPICITTITT

-1008 GSEFLQPL
+1008 GAEFLQPL

-1049 LAFGRM
+1049 LVRTYA
-1055 GVSRSKS
+1055 K

>member
-1 MNTPQ
+1 MNPPQ
-6 KLSLSAVA
+6 KLSLSAAA

-96 SVELYFRPGANI
+96 SVELYFRPGENI

-114 ATATLNRARAGL
+114 ATATLNRARGSL

-150 QSTNLDETQLR
+150 QSESLDETQLR
-161 VFADQDLGRE
+161 VFADQELGRE

-176 GVASVSISGGLTEEV
+176 GVASVGISGGLTEEV
-191 QVNMDFDR
+191 QVNIDFDR

-204 IALDEVLNALRQ
+204 VALDDVLTTLRQ

-250 SFPIKNAVGT
+250 SFPIKNALGT
-260 TAQGRVYLRDFA
+260 TDQGRVYLRDFA
-272 TVVDGTTKQRL
+272 TVVDGTIKQRL
-283 LVFLNGQPAL
+283 LVFLNGKPAL

-310 GLIAK
+310 GLTAK
-315 IAELKTTKFIPE
+315 IAGLKTTKFIPE
-327 EMVLLPTANDAIF
+327 DMTLLPTANDAVF
-340 IRNSLSDLTMAGVS
+340 IRNSLADLTMAGIS

-423 IAVGLGKNPGSN
+423 IAVGIGQNSTKS
-435 LSPEACIE
+435 LSTEACIE
-443 QSIVSAQEV
+443 QSIISAQEV
-452 ESSVLAS
+452 ESSVIAS

-514 WSSGAGNLWLV
+514 WSSGAGNFWPV

-544 YILRWRVVVLISAI
+544 YVLRWRVVVLISAI

-592 PGTTLATN
+592 PGTTLDTN
-600 RQVMELV
+600 RQVMKLV
-607 NEIVLKQ
+607 DEIILKQ
-614 PETDYAFS
+614 PETNYAFS

-628 FSGTNSNNVLR
+628 FSGSNSNNVLR
-639 SSVNITLKPGSN
+639 SSVNVTLKPGSN
-651 VRNFVRQV
+651 IRGFVRRV
-659 TAELD
+659 TTELD
-664 KLNLVGIRLRLV
+664 QLNLVGIRLRIV

-697 ILASSDSQKLVQ
+697 ILASSDSQKLAQ
-709 AGTQLLAALDEQVK
+709 AGTQLLATLDEQVK

-752 STRQIGDAVAAAVQG
+752 STRQIGDAVEAAVQG
-767 IVPIQ
+767 VVPIQ

-805 GSQIIRLGDVAKVG
+805 GSQIIRLGDIAKVG

-846 TLGEALIEVNQ
+846 TLGEALTEVNQ
-857 VLGTLELPP
+857 VLSTLEIPQ

-881 LQNALKLL
+881 LQDALKLL

-963 EIYGVTGCDRSI
+963 EIHLATGCDRST

-1049 LAFGRM
+1049 WIGNYAKVRP
-1055 GVSRSKS
+1055 

>member
-1 MNTPQ
+1 MKPPQ
-6 KLSLSAVA
+6 KLSLSAAA

-71 RPLEAALSATEGVV
+71 RPLESALSATEGVV

-96 SVELYFRPGANI
+96 SVELYFRPGENI

-114 ATATLNRARAGL
+114 ATATLNRARSSL

-150 QSTNLDETQLR
+150 QSDSLDETQLR

-176 GVASVSISGGLTEEV
+176 GVASVGISGGLTEEV
-191 QVNMDFDR
+191 QVNIDFDR
-199 LRGAG
+199 LRSSGV
-204 IALDEVLNALRQ
+204 ALDEVLNALRQ

-224 RILGKDAEPLTRV
+224 RLLGKDAEPLTRV

-250 SFPIKNAVGT
+250 SFPVRNALGT
-260 TAQGRVYLRDFA
+260 AAQGRVYLRDFA
-272 TVVDGTTKQRL
+272 TVVDGTIKQRL
-283 LVFLNGQPAL
+283 LVFLNGKPAL

-310 GLIAK
+310 GVTAK
-315 IAELKTTKFIPE
+315 IAELKAAKLIPE
-327 EMVLLPTANDAIF
+327 EMVLLTTANDAVF
-340 IRNSLSDLTMAGVS
+340 IRNSLSNLTTSAVT

-379 IPLCTLAA
+379 IPLCALAA
-387 FILMKLFNL
+387 FILMKFFNL
-396 SLNVFSMGGLALGI
+396 SLNIFSMGGLALGV
-410 GQAIDTSVVFLEN
+410 GQVVDASVVILEN
-423 IAVGLGKNPGSN
+423 ITVGLGQDTKN
-435 LSPEACIE
+435 LSAQDCIE
-443 QSIVSAQEV
+443 QSIASSQAV
-452 ESSVLAS
+452 ESAIVAS
-459 SAANLVSVVPFL
+459 IATNLVSVVPFL

-493 ASLLVALTVVPALT
+493 ASLLVALTFVPMVT
-507 ARLLAIP
+507 ARLLTIK
-514 WSSGAGNLWLV
+514 WSSKAGNLWLI
-525 RKFQSQFLSAT
+525 RKFQAQFLSAT
-536 NSYGNFLG
+536 NSYGIFLG
-544 YILRWRVVVLISAI
+544 QVLRWRVVVLISAV

-567 MLTQIRQEVLPP
+567 MLTQIRQEVLPQ

-600 RQVMELV
+600 RQVMALV
-607 NEIVLKQ
+607 DEIILKQ

-628 FSGTNSNNVLR
+628 FSGSNSNNVLR

-651 VRNFVRQV
+651 TRSFVRRV
-659 TAELD
+659 TTELD

-697 ILASSDSQKLVQ
+697 ILASSDSQKLAQ
-709 AGTQLLAALDEQVK
+709 AGTQLLAILDEQVK

-744 ERASRFGL
+744 ERATRSGL
-752 STRQIGDAVAAAVQG
+752 STRQIGEAVEAAVQG

-786 QELSLQ
+786 PELSLE

-800 PISSS
+800 PIAST
-805 GSQIIRLGDVAKVG
+805 GSQIIRLGDIAKIG
-819 EGRAPGEVQRINQQ
+819 EGRAPGEIQRINQQ
-833 EVFVIAGNLAEGK
+833 EVFVIAGNLAEGR
-846 TLGEALIEVNQ
+846 TLGDALTEVNQ
-857 VLGTLELPP
+857 VLKTLDLPQ

-881 LQNALKLL
+881 LQDALKLL

-899 VMAVQYNSLID
+899 VMAVQYNSLVD

-938 TVLIGVVLLIGIVVN
+938 TVLIGVVLLVGIVVN

-963 EIYGVTGCDRSI
+963 EIHLATGCDRST

-985 RPICITSITT
+985 RPICITTITT

-1008 GSEFLQPL
+1008 GAEFLQPL

-1049 LAFGRM
+1049 LAVSRI
-1055 GVSRSKS
+1055 GVSKSKF

>member
-1 MNTPQ
+1 MNPPQ
-6 KLSLSAVA
+6 KLSLSAAA

-96 SVELYFRPGANI
+96 SVELYFRPGENI

-114 ATATLNRARAGL
+114 ATATLNRARGSL

-150 QSTNLDETQLR
+150 QSESPDETQLR
-161 VFADQDLGRE
+161 VFADQELGRE

-176 GVASVSISGGLTEEV
+176 GVASVGISGGLTEEV
-191 QVNMDFDR
+191 QVNIDFDR

-204 IALDEVLNALRQ
+204 VALDDVLTTLRQ

-250 SFPIKNAVGT
+250 SFPIKNSLGT

-272 TVVDGTTKQRL
+272 TVVDGTIKQRL
-283 LVFLNGQPAL
+283 LVFLNGKPAL

-310 GLIAK
+310 GLTAK
-315 IAELKTTKFIPE
+315 IAGLKTTKFIPE
-327 EMVLLPTANDAIF
+327 DMTLLPTANDAVF
-340 IRNSLSDLTMAGVS
+340 IRNSLADLTMAGIS

-423 IAVGLGKNPGSN
+423 IAVGIGQNSTKS
-435 LSPEACIE
+435 LSTEACIE
-443 QSIVSAQEV
+443 QSIISAQEV
-452 ESSVLAS
+452 ESSVIAS

-514 WSSGAGNLWLV
+514 WSSGAGNFWPV

-567 MLTQIRQEVLPP
+567 MLTQILQEVLPP

-592 PGTTLATN
+592 PGTTLDTN
-600 RQVMELV
+600 RQVMKLV
-607 NEIVLKQ
+607 DEIILKQ
-614 PETDYAFS
+614 PETNYAFS

-628 FSGTNSNNVLR
+628 FSGSNSNNVLR
-639 SSVNITLKPGSN
+639 SSVNVTLKPGSN
-651 VRNFVRQV
+651 IRGFVRRV
-659 TAELD
+659 TTELD
-664 KLNLVGIRLRLV
+664 QLNLVGIRLRIV

-697 ILASSDSQKLVQ
+697 ILASSDSQKLAQ
-709 AGTQLLAALDEQVK
+709 AGTQLLATLDEQVK

-752 STRQIGDAVAAAVQG
+752 STRQIGDAVEAAVQG
-767 IVPIQ
+767 VVPIQ

-805 GSQIIRLGDVAKVG
+805 GSQIIRLGDIAKVG

-846 TLGEALIEVNQ
+846 TLGEALTEVNQ
-857 VLGTLELPP
+857 VLSTLEIPQ

-881 LQNALKLL
+881 LQDALKLL
-889 GALAAFLVFV
+889 GTLAAFLVFV

-963 EIYGVTGCDRSI
+963 EIHLATGCDRST

-1049 LAFGRM
+1049 WIGNYAKVRP
-1055 GVSRSKS
+1055 

>member
-1 MNTPQ
+1 MNPPQ
-6 KLSLSAVA
+6 KLSLSAAA

-96 SVELYFRPGANI
+96 SVELYFRPGENI

-114 ATATLNRARAGL
+114 ATATLNRARGSL

-150 QSTNLDETQLR
+150 QSESLDETQLR
-161 VFADQDLGRE
+161 VFADQELGRE

-176 GVASVSISGGLTEEV
+176 GVASVGISGGLTEEV
-191 QVNMDFDR
+191 QVNIDFDR

-204 IALDEVLNALRQ
+204 VALDDVLTTLRQ

-250 SFPIKNAVGT
+250 SFPIKNALGT

-272 TVVDGTTKQRL
+272 TVVDGTIKQRL
-283 LVFLNGQPAL
+283 LVFLNGKPAL

-298 KQPEANTIEVVD
+298 KQPEANTIKVVD
-310 GLIAK
+310 GLTAK
-315 IAELKTTKFIPE
+315 IAGLKTTKFIPE
-327 EMVLLPTANDAIF
+327 DMTLLPTANDAVF
-340 IRNSLSDLTMAGVS
+340 IRNSLADLTMAGIS

-423 IAVGLGKNPGSN
+423 IAVGIGQNSTKS
-435 LSPEACIE
+435 LSTEACIE
-443 QSIVSAQEV
+443 QSIISAQEV
-452 ESSVLAS
+452 ESSVIAS

-514 WSSGAGNLWLV
+514 WSSGAGNFWPV

-592 PGTTLATN
+592 PGTTLDTN
-600 RQVMELV
+600 RQVMKLV
-607 NEIVLKQ
+607 DEIILKQ
-614 PETDYAFS
+614 PETNYAFS

-628 FSGTNSNNVLR
+628 FSGSNSNNVLR
-639 SSVNITLKPGSN
+639 SSVNVTLKPGSN
-651 VRNFVRQV
+651 IRGFVRRV
-659 TAELD
+659 TTELD
-664 KLNLVGIRLRLV
+664 QLNLVGIRLRIV

-697 ILASSDSQKLVQ
+697 ILASSDSQKLAQ
-709 AGTQLLAALDEQVK
+709 AGTQLLATLDEQVK

-752 STRQIGDAVAAAVQG
+752 STRQIGDAVEAAVQG
-767 IVPIQ
+767 VVPIQ

-805 GSQIIRLGDVAKVG
+805 GSQIIRLGDIAKVG

-846 TLGEALIEVNQ
+846 TLGEALTEVNQ
-857 VLGTLELPP
+857 VLSTLEIPQ

-881 LQNALKLL
+881 LQDALKLL
-889 GALAAFLVFV
+889 GTLAAFLVFV

-963 EIYGVTGCDRSI
+963 EIHLATGCDRST

-1049 LAFGRM
+1049 WIGNYAKVRP
-1055 GVSRSKS
+1055 

>member
-1 MNTPQ
+1 MNPPQ
-6 KLSLSAVA
+6 KLSLSAAA

-96 SVELYFRPGANI
+96 SVELYFRPGENI

-114 ATATLNRARAGL
+114 ATATLNRARGSL
-126 PDTIGQPRISK
+126 PNTIGQPRISK

-150 QSTNLDETQLR
+150 QSESLDETQLR
-161 VFADQDLGRE
+161 VFADQELGRE

-176 GVASVSISGGLTEEV
+176 GVASVGISGGLTEEV
-191 QVNMDFDR
+191 QVNIDFDR

-204 IALDEVLNALRQ
+204 VALDDVLTTLRQ

-250 SFPIKNAVGT
+250 SFPIKNALGT
-260 TAQGRVYLRDFA
+260 TDQGRVYLRDFA
-272 TVVDGTTKQRL
+272 TVVDGTIKQRL
-283 LVFLNGQPAL
+283 LVFLNGKPAL

-310 GLIAK
+310 GLTAK
-315 IAELKTTKFIPE
+315 IAGLKTTKFIPE
-327 EMVLLPTANDAIF
+327 DMTLLPTANDAVF
-340 IRNSLSDLTMAGVS
+340 IRNSLADLTMAGIS

-423 IAVGLGKNPGSN
+423 IAVGIGQNSTKS
-435 LSPEACIE
+435 LSTEACIE
-443 QSIVSAQEV
+443 QSIISAQEV
-452 ESSVLAS
+452 ESSVIAS

-514 WSSGAGNLWLV
+514 WSSGAGNFWPV

-592 PGTTLATN
+592 PGTTLDTN
-600 RQVMELV
+600 RQVMKLV
-607 NEIVLKQ
+607 DEIILKQ
-614 PETDYAFS
+614 PETNYAFS

-628 FSGTNSNNVLR
+628 FSGSNSNNVLR
-639 SSVNITLKPGSN
+639 SSVNVTLKPGSN
-651 VRNFVRQV
+651 IRGFVRRV
-659 TAELD
+659 TTELD
-664 KLNLVGIRLRLV
+664 QLNLVGIRLRIV

-697 ILASSDSQKLVQ
+697 ILASSDSQKLAQ

-752 STRQIGDAVAAAVQG
+752 STRQIGDAVEAAVQG
-767 IVPIQ
+767 VVPIQ

-805 GSQIIRLGDVAKVG
+805 GSQIIRLGDIAKVG

-846 TLGEALIEVNQ
+846 TLGEALTEVNQ
-857 VLGTLELPP
+857 VLSTLEIPQ

-881 LQNALKLL
+881 LQDALKLL
-889 GALAAFLVFV
+889 GTLAAFLVFV

-963 EIYGVTGCDRSI
+963 EIHLATGCDRST

-1049 LAFGRM
+1049 WIGNYAKVRP
-1055 GVSRSKS
+1055 

>member
-1 MNTPQ
+1 MNPPQ
-6 KLSLSAVA
+6 KLSLSAAA

-96 SVELYFRPGANI
+96 SVELYFRPGENI

-114 ATATLNRARAGL
+114 ATATLNRARGSL

-150 QSTNLDETQLR
+150 QSESLDETQLR
-161 VFADQDLGRE
+161 VFADQELGRE

-176 GVASVSISGGLTEEV
+176 GVASVGISGGLTEEV
-191 QVNMDFDR
+191 QVNIDFDR

-204 IALDEVLNALRQ
+204 VALDDVLTTLRQ

-250 SFPIKNAVGT
+250 SFPIKNALGT

-272 TVVDGTTKQRL
+272 KVVDGTIKQRL
-283 LVFLNGQPAL
+283 LVFLNGKPAL

-310 GLIAK
+310 GLTAK
-315 IAELKTTKFIPE
+315 IAGLKTTKFIPE
-327 EMVLLPTANDAIF
+327 DMTLLPTANDAVF
-340 IRNSLSDLTMAGVS
+340 IRNSLADLTMAGIS

-423 IAVGLGKNPGSN
+423 IAVGIGRNSTKS
-435 LSPEACIE
+435 LSAEACIE
-443 QSIVSAQEV
+443 QSIISAQEV
-452 ESSVLAS
+452 ESSVIAS

-514 WSSGAGNLWLV
+514 WSSGAGNFWPV

-592 PGTTLATN
+592 PGTTLDTN
-600 RQVMELV
+600 RQVMKLV
-607 NEIVLKQ
+607 DEIILKQ
-614 PETDYAFS
+614 PETNYAFS

-628 FSGTNSNNVLR
+628 FSGSNSNNVLR
-639 SSVNITLKPGSN
+639 SSVNVTLKPGSN
-651 VRNFVRQV
+651 IRGFVRRV
-659 TAELD
+659 TTELD
-664 KLNLVGIRLRLV
+664 QLNLVGIRLRIV

-697 ILASSDSQKLVQ
+697 ILASSDSQKLAQ
-709 AGTQLLAALDEQVK
+709 AGTQLLATLDEQVK

-752 STRQIGDAVAAAVQG
+752 STRQIGDAVEAAVQG
-767 IVPIQ
+767 VVPIQ

-805 GSQIIRLGDVAKVG
+805 GSQIIRLGDIAKVG

-846 TLGEALIEVNQ
+846 TLGEALTEVNQ
-857 VLGTLELPP
+857 VLSTLEIPQ

-881 LQNALKLL
+881 LQDALKLL
-889 GALAAFLVFV
+889 GTLAAFLVFV

-963 EIYGVTGCDRSI
+963 EIHLATGCDRST

-1049 LAFGRM
+1049 WIGNYAKVRP
-1055 GVSRSKS
+1055 